1 MFLIRP
7 LGVWNQPDPTSEH
20 VPSLLLPTACQR
32 EFSHVPTSPKWQQ
45 NMFSMHLGSR
55 PPHTRLNTQTEKKTK
70 NKTTHTALLQIVL
83 SRTPST
89 TKTNTCERVTLRG
102 CNLQENPIWQSSC
115 QRGSRI
121 DCSPGAHRVASC
133 PSTLFY
139 QLHTQKH
146 TFEGE
151 LKVGSGP
158 TAAVIKFMPLVLMEK
173 CRAGFSFERGL
184 ILMAQCIDLAGGISV
199 AK

>member
-1 MFLIRP
+1 MESAWPHIWAPP
-7 LGVWNQPDPTSEH
+7 LPSPSHSLPERVQSCSNQPQVTTEH
-20 VPSLLLPTACQR
+20 VLFAP
-32 EFSHVPTSPKWQQ
+32 
-45 NMFSMHLGSR
+45 
-55 PPHTRLNTQTEKKTK
+55 RLKTP
-70 NKTTHTALLQIVL
+70 THTLKHTDKKKQKTHKALLQIVL

-102 CNLQENPIWQSSC
+102 CNLQENPIWQSSY

-121 DCSPGAHRVASC
+121 DCSRGAHRVASC
-133 PSTLFY
+133 PSTLSY
-139 QLHTQKH
+139 QLHTHTH

-151 LKVGSGP
+151 LEVGSGP

-173 CRAGFSFERGL
+173 CRARFSFEQGL
-184 ILMAQCIDLAGGISV
+184 IFMAQCIDLAGGISV